1 MNEIAKTIIQE
12 LKDRDGRESF
22 SIVFLPYKYS
32 MWDSMESVFEE
43 AITANLNA
51 YIYPVPYFTRG
62 DNVLHHERK
71 SFFKY
76 KPYLLPHHYY
86 FFKEFFGGKCP
97 DYVVIHN
104 PYDNHN
110 KITEVQEPYQT
121 KALKERGSKIIY
133 IPYSSMMQSSNFISQ
148 MGVINSDYIVVSD
161 DKEAKLYVD
170 TWKRLVD
177 VDISDRL
184 IIAGGHPK
192 QDIAS
197 RVPESVTVPG
207 DWIKQGVF
215 SRPVV
220 SVFGGLVY
228 TLNNPE
234 ECIECYKDIIFK
246 EVLDGSCVLFR
257 PHPLTRDGFEAMFP
271 ADTILWD
278 AFLEE
283 IKPHAIIDDT
293 PDLYRAIH
301 VCKRAYVD
309 PSSVEDLLRWSGK
322 KYKRIGVK

>member
-1 MNEIAKTIIQE
+1 MNEIGKAVIEE
-12 LKDRDGRESF
+12 LKKRDGRKFF

-43 AITANLNA
+43 AVEAGLNA
-51 YIYPVPYFTRG
+51 FIFPVPYYTKG
-62 DNVLHHERK
+62 NNECHDECK
-71 SFFKY
+71 SFLKY
-76 KPYLLPHHYY
+76 APRVLPK
-86 FFKEFFGGKCP
+86 FPIEIKP
-97 DYVVIHN
+97 DYVVIHY

-133 IPYSSMMQSSNFISQ
+133 IPYSSMMRSSNFISQ
-148 MGVINSDYIVVSD
+148 SGVINSDYIVVAD
-161 DKEAKLYVD
+161 DKEAKLYID
-170 TWKRLVD
+170 TWQRLVN
-177 VDISDRL
+177 VDITDRI

-197 RVPESVTVPG
+197 RMPESVTVPG
-207 DWIKQGVF
+207 EWITRGVF

-234 ECIECYKDIIFK
+234 ECIERYKDIIFK

-271 ADTILWD
+271 GDVILWD

-301 VCKRAYVD
+301 VCKQAYVD

-322 KYKRIGVK
+322 KYKRIGV